1 MWLTSY
7 LLYRCLV
14 VETEQ
19 KVEIAELMVSYRA
32 GLGAWLRE
40 DEAPPPG
47 GKGGTPAAERARL
60 HAALSAARRLAV
72 DSGLLRRPHDPAASF
87 LRNTLRR

>member
-1 MWLTSY
+1 M
-7 LLYRCLV
+7 V

-32 GLGAWLRE
+32 GLGSWLRE
-40 DEAPPPG
+40 EEAPVGPG
-47 GKGGTPAAERARL
+47 RGSAPAAERARL
-60 HAALSAARRLAV
+60 QAALAAARRQAV
-72 DSGLLRRPHDPAASF
+72 DSSLLRRPHDPAASF